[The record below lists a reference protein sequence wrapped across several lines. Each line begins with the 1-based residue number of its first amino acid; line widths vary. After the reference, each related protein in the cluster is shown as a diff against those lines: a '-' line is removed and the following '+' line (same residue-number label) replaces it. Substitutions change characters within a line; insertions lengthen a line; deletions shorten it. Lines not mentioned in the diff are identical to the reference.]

1 MSDNRYQLLIN
12 GEWQEAASG
21 ARFDS
26 IDPFTGD
33 VWTTISRAGV
43 DDANRAI
50 DAAHDALSN
59 PAWAGLSPTQRGAL
73 LRKLGD
79 LIAAK
84 ADEIARIEVKDN
96 GKLLAEM
103 GGQLNFVP
111 QILYYYSGLADKI
124 EGRVPPIGRPGN
136 FAYTRREPIGVVLAI
151 TPWNSPVLLALGKM
165 APALAAGC
173 TVVLKPSEFTS
184 ASTIEIAKLAEEA
197 GFPPGV
203 INVVTGFGSEIGDT
217 LVGHPKVSYVGF
229 TGGEATG
236 RHVNKIAAETFK
248 KVTLELGGKSPNIVF
263 EDAVIDDAVKGA
275 VSGIFAASGQTCI
288 AGSRLLL
295 QESIHDEF
303 MEKLLALASTAKR
316 GDPAEPTTQ
325 VGPVT
330 TPRQFDL
337 VMQYIQDAKDE
348 GANCVMG
355 GAKGDEGPYFVQPTI
370 FTDVDNKM
378 TIAQR
383 EVFGPVLAVIKFR
396 DIEHAIEI
404 ANDTNYGLASGVWT
418 QSMKTAF
425 TMTERIEAG
434 TVWVNTYRVGTV
446 QMPFGGHK
454 NSGLGYENGQQAI
467 EGFLKS
473 KTVIM
478 QYDGETANPF
488 IMRL

>member
-1 MSDNRYQLLIN
+1 MATEKYQLLID
-12 GEWQEAASG
+12 GKWQEAASG
-21 ARFDS
+21 KRFDS
-26 IDPFTGD
+26 MDPYTGK
-33 VWTTISRAGV
+33 VWTTIAQAGIE
-43 DDANRAI
+43 DADRAI
-50 DAAHDALSN
+50 DAAHKALKD
-59 PAWAGLSPTQRGAL
+59 PAWAGISPTQRGAL

-79 LIAAK
+79 LLTDK
-84 ADEIARIEVKDN
+84 AMEIAEIEVKDN
-96 GKLLAEM
+96 GKLFAEM
-103 GGQLNFVP
+103 SGQLKFIP
-111 QILYYYSGLADKI
+111 QVCYYYAGLADKI
-124 EGRVPPIGRPGN
+124 EGRVPPIGRPGH

-151 TPWNSPVLLALGKM
+151 TPWNSPVLLAMGKL

-173 TVVLKPSEFTS
+173 TIVLKPSEFTS
-184 ASTIEIAKLAEEA
+184 ASTIEVAKLVEEA

-203 INVVTGFGSEIGDT
+203 VNVITGFGHEIGDAM
-217 LVGHPKVSYVGF
+217 VSNPKVNYVGF

-236 RHVNKIAAETFK
+236 RHVNVLAAEGFK

-263 EDAVIDDAVKGA
+263 EDAVMDDAVKGA
-275 VSGIFAASGQTCI
+275 ISGIFAASGQTCI

-303 MEKLLALASTAKR
+303 LEKLVAFASTAKR
-316 GDPAEPTTQ
+316 GNPREETTQ

-330 TPRQFDL
+330 TPRQFEL

-348 GANCVMG
+348 GAKCVLG

-370 FTDVDNKM
+370 FADVDNSM

-383 EVFGPVLAVIKFR
+383 EVFGPVLSVIKFR
-396 DIEHAIEI
+396 DLEHAVEI
-404 ANDTNYGLASGVWT
+404 ANDSNYGLASGVWT

-425 TMTERIEAG
+425 IMSERIEAG

-473 KTVIM
+473 KTIIM